1 MQIYIHMCMHVHAHT
16 HACAHAHTLL
26 WCWYYI
32 VCVCFLQLVHQESY
46 QYNLL
51 LMFVCKGIYHI
62 SIKCAQQA
70 VHEHDFQLSRNFRN
84 LTGSSRNISGKN
96 PLLDLGRQDAR
107 TNQLVSVSP
116 ILPSSLKSHSPLPS
130 LHSPTPVY
138 ELHSPPLSPQGYT
151 LQDTLVG
158 PLTTLEIY

>member
-1 MQIYIHMCMHVHAHT
+1 M
-16 HACAHAHTLL
+16 TLCL
-26 WCWYYI
+26 
-32 VCVCFLQLVHQESY
+32 LQLLSRESY
-46 QYNLL
+46 QCNLS

-62 SIKCAQQA
+62 SIKCSQQA
-70 VHEHDFQLSRNFRN
+70 MDTYELRP
-84 LTGSSRNISGKN
+84 SRNIRNFTSSSKDISEKN
-96 PLLDLGRQDAR
+96 SFLDRTRQDAR
-107 TNQLVSVSP
+107 TNQLVCVSP

-138 ELHSPPLSPQGYT
+138 EPHSPPPSPQGYT